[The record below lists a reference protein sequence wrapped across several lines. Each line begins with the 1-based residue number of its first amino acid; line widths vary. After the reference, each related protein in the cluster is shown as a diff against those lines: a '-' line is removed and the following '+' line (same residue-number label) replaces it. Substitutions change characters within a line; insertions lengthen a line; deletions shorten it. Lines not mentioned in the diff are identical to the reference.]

1 MSMDSQTAFSPKG
14 LLFGILLP
22 GAGHMATGQVARG
35 LLIAAGVLGLFFGG
49 LFIGGIDVVDSEED
63 RVWFLGEAFV
73 GPLAFGVDAA
83 HQNLFKA
90 YDPAKVSRIS
100 TVEELAAIPR
110 RSAYPDE
117 MRTTTTLNLVN
128 RSTGQMVSQTVP
140 VFAPATAG
148 KGPPNKKSIS
158 KVNELG
164 TLFATIAGMMNVIAL
179 IDAAFP
185 TTRRKDGPAQGA
197 AQGTA
202 QAGGKP

>member
-35 LLIAAGVLGLFFGG
+35 LLIALGVLGLFFGG
-49 LFIGGIDVVDSEED
+49 LFIGGIDVVDSKED
-63 RVWFLGEAFV
+63 RVWFFGEAFV

-83 HQNLFKA
+83 HQELFKA
-90 YDPAKVSRIS
+90 YTQGDVAGIS
-100 TVEELAAIPR
+100 STAALDKLSR

-117 MRTTTTLNLVN
+117 MRTTLTLNLVDSGTN
-128 RSTGQMVSQTVP
+128 QMISRTVP
-140 VFAPATAG
+140 IFVPATPG

-164 TLFATIAGMMNVIAL
+164 TLFATIAGMMNVIAM

-185 TTRRKDGPAQGA
+185 TTRRKDGPA
-197 AQGTA
+197 AQGTP
-202 QAGGKP
+202 QAGGKA